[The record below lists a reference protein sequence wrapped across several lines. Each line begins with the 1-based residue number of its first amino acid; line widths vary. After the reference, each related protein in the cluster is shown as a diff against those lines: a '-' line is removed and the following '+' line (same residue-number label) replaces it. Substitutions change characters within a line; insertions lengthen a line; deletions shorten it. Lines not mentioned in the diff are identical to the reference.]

1 MPVVVAEIVKYILLF
16 IFGQQA
22 ISLLQP
28 NTRVTGPGEKGP
40 APSLA
45 EVAKDAVNT
54 PSSVWGLAALGF
66 VGVFLIS
73 QLRAAGSE
81 LAQGT
86 RGVYREAQSTTRS
99 LHGAAK

>member
-1 MPVVVAEIVKYILLF
+1 MPVIVAEIIKYILIF
-16 IFGQQA
+16 IFSQQA

-28 NTRVTGPGEKGP
+28 NTRVSGPGEKGP

-54 PSSVWGLAALGF
+54 PSSMWGLAALGF
-66 VGVFLIS
+66 VAVFLVA
-73 QLRAAGSE
+73 QLRAAGSD

-86 RGVYREAQSTTRS
+86 RGVYREAQAGTRA
-99 LHGAAK
+99 LKEPAR